1 MATIGNFTKS
11 GDRYT
16 GAVRTLTLNV
26 KAQIAPAEKENDKAP
41 DYRVFAG
48 RIEIGAGW
56 KKTSGTGREYLSV
69 TREERLRHMAIFG
82 STGVGKTT
90 FLLNIVAQD
99 IARGDGLLV
108 IDPHGDFAE
117 KALSLVPPSR
127 NNQVCYFNLTD
138 SAYPIGFNV
147 LEDVAPDHRAVVADG
162 VVAGMRAIWI
172 DMWGPRLEQFLM

>member
-1 MATIGNFTKS
+1 MNAHTHIGHTSHGKPVS
-11 GDRYT
+11 
-16 GAVRTLTLNV
+16 LTR
-26 KAQIAPAEKENDKAP
+26 D
-41 DYRVFAG
+41 
-48 RIEIGAGW
+48 
-56 KKTSGTGREYLSV
+56 
-69 TREERLRHMAIFG
+69 ERLRHMAIFG

-138 SAYPIGFNV
+138 SA
-147 LEDVAPDHRAVVADG
+147 
-162 VVAGMRAIWI
+162 
-172 DMWGPRLEQFLM
+172 